1 MEGIVI
7 RNMSVDDLPQVHAIE
22 NRIYRDP
29 WSVSSLNYELG
40 NSEAILQVA
49 TSRESIIGYVCI
61 RSILDVTHLLKI
73 TVLPEFRRSGVAFHL
88 LEKALQKLRQVKGEN
103 LQVTL
108 EVRESNN
115 AAISLYEKS
124 GFTENG
130 RRKGYYK
137 NPDEDAVIMGLNL
150 HNKIEK

>member
-1 MEGIVI
+1 M
-7 RNMSVDDLPQVHAIE
+7 DDLPQVHTIE
-22 NRIYRDP
+22 NLVHRDP
-29 WSVSSLNYELG
+29 WSLSSLSYELK

-49 TSRESIIGYVCI
+49 TSRELIIGYVCI

-73 TVLPEFRRSGVAFHL
+73 TVLPEFRRRGVAFHL
-88 LEKALQKLRQVKGEN
+88 LEKALQKLRQVKGDN
-103 LQVTL
+103 LYVTL

-124 GFTENG
+124 GFKENG

-137 NPDEDAVIMGLNL
+137 SPDEDAVIMGLNI
-150 HNKIEK
+150 HNGTGN

>member
-1 MEGIVI
+1 
-7 RNMSVDDLPQVHAIE
+7 MSVDDLPQVHTIE
-22 NRIYRDP
+22 HLIYRDP
-29 WSVSSLNYELG
+29 WSISSLSYELK
-40 NSEAILQVA
+40 NSDAILEVA

-61 RSILDVTHLLKI
+61 RSILDVTHILKI

-103 LQVTL
+103 LYVTL

-124 GFTENG
+124 GFKENG

-137 NPDEDAVIMGLNL
+137 SPDEDAVIMGQEI
-150 HNKIEK
+150 NKIAG